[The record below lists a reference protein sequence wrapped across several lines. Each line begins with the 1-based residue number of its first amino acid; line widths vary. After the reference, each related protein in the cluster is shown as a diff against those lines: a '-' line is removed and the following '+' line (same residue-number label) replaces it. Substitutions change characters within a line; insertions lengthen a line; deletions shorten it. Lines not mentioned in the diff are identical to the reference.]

1 MNISRYEFKEE
12 CDVRG
17 CDGALSSYSA
27 GDPYYLCCCD
37 GDVPLPRALIATSE
51 SESWDRAQSY

>member
-1 MNISRYEFKEE
+1 MKISRYEFKDE

-27 GDPYYLCCCD
+27 GD
-37 GDVPLPRALIATSE
+37 I
-51 SESWDRAQSY
+51 

>member
-1 MNISRYEFKEE
+1 MNISRYEFKDE

-27 GDPYYLCCCD
+27 GD
-37 GDVPLPRALIATSE
+37 I
-51 SESWDRAQSY
+51 